1 MAKGR
6 HQGDV
11 PESSDGLPRQRIRH
25 PRTGAAA
32 AGQRASV
39 LAANLANADTP
50 NFKARDIDFDAV
62 LRQEQFAGALPL
74 VATAPA
80 HLQAGTGL
88 VGNAEL
94 KYRNP
99 FQPSLDGN
107 TVEAPVEKAA
117 FGENAVR
124 YQASLMFISR
134 RVETITSAL
143 TGQ

>member
-1 MAKGR
+1 MALLDNVFGIHEMALR
-6 HQGDV
+6 
-11 PESSDGLPRQRIRH
+11 LR
-25 PRTGAAA
+25 
-32 AGQRASV
+32 GQRAGV
-39 LAANLANADTP
+39 LAANIANADTP
-50 NFKARDIDFDAV
+50 NYKAREVDFEAV
-62 LRQEQFAGALPL
+62 LRGEQFGGALPL

-88 VGNAEL
+88 AGNADL
-94 KYRNP
+94 KYRIP

-134 RVETITSAL
+134 RVEAITSAL

>member
-1 MAKGR
+1 MALLDSVFGIHEPALR
-6 HQGDV
+6 
-11 PESSDGLPRQRIRH
+11 LR
-25 PRTGAAA
+25 
-32 AGQRASV
+32 GQRAGV
-39 LAANLANADTP
+39 LAANIANADTP
-50 NFKARDIDFDAV
+50 NYKARDIDFEGV
-62 LRQEQFAGALPL
+62 LRGEQFGGALPL

-88 VGNAEL
+88 TGNAEL

-134 RVETITSAL
+134 RVESITSAL